1 MTTPFSSAASITI
14 SWSTRKIASATRPYW
29 AHCRRSST
37 GTSTSPWIKNAS
49 LGPTSSRPDPAYASA
64 SPPCPA
70 PCTSPSTTCTATIPS
85 QVIPMG
91 PPSTISEPDSGMHS
105 LTDSVCGCGVGQP
118 VSPANLELLHFLWG
132 RLSTCRR
139 LSAGAHVGQA
149 SPPAAG
155 LQTRNVGQ
163 ASTPA
168 AGLQTRNVGQASTPA
183 AGLRTRNVGQAVSP
197 AKHNHQPP
205 AGVPSGSHQPRRAM
219 LAFALALLLAPL
231 AHAASIPSF
240 SILSDDQGGWP
251 LLLQSVGF
259 MPQPAASARIF
270 VLRAGSAG
278 SPEWPARNPP
288 PLRVSSCCAPVPPGP
303 PNGPRASRPARTSS
317 SRANPPPPNRSAS
330 APPRK
335 TCASPAWKTCICP
348 SCPSCGRRASNC
360 PATKCPPRPTCS

>member
-149 SPPAAG
+149 STPAAG

-168 AGLQTRNVGQASTPA
+168 AGLQTRNVE
-183 AGLRTRNVGQAVSP
+183 QAVSP

-219 LAFALALLLAPL
+219 LAFALALLLAPI

-270 VLRAGSAG
+270 VLRAGSAV
-278 SPEWPARNPP
+278 SPEWPARVETGAY
-288 PLRVSSCCAPVPPGP
+288 LILEGESSTAETFGF
-303 PNGPRASRPARTSS
+303 R
-317 SRANPPPPNRSAS
+317 
-330 APPRK
+330 
-335 TCASPAWKTCICP
+335 
-348 SCPSCGRRASNC
+348 
-360 PATKCPPRPTCS
+360 ATKENVKITSLEDVHLPKLPIVWEKGLEPCRLHLIGPHEERGVVFHHVPQQRLVGIG

>member
-91 PPSTISEPDSGMHS
+91 PPSTISEPDSGMPS
-105 LTDSVCGCGVGQP
+105 LTDSVESTCLPALLANSWGT
-118 VSPANLELLHFLWG
+118 ANLG
-132 RLSTCRR
+132 RRR

-149 SPPAAG
+149 S
-155 LQTRNVGQ
+155 
-163 ASTPA
+163 TPA
-168 AGLQTRNVGQASTPA
+168 AD
-183 AGLRTRNVGQAVSP
+183 LRTHNVGQAVSP

-205 AGVPSGSHQPRRAM
+205 AGVPSGSRQPRRAM
-219 LAFALALLLAPL
+219 LAFALALLLAPI

-270 VLRAGSAG
+270 VLRAPSSSISPATRAACPPSFPPAG
-278 SPEWPARNPP
+278 FCPHPP
-288 PLRVSSCCAPVPPGP
+288 PPALFS
-303 PNGPRASRPARTSS
+303 GPRAGPPARGHEDT
-317 SRANPPPPNRSAS
+317 R
-330 APPRK
+330 
-335 TCASPAWKTCICP
+335 
-348 SCPSCGRRASNC
+348 GG
-360 PATKCPPRPTCS
+360 